1 MISSLQ
7 HSDQFMNPGQKALH
21 LIVGT
26 LITLGLLAGGD
37 QLGLLMVLSSLLMP
51 FPAALVQMRCGTL
64 VGAGVVGLVALTLV
78 AQASGLVAGS
88 YLLQYGLGSFLLPFW
103 LRRGWNW
110 DRALGATLVVTL
122 ATAGLLL
129 FGYAQS
135 QQVGLS
141 DPIEQ
146 YVKIEM
152 DRAVASANQAEM
164 TAEERQAF
172 DAYAQRTAAFMLQA
186 YPGMAVTV
194 TGGFLLLLLM
204 MLRIS
209 ARGRYEI
216 PGPAFARW
224 KSPEWLIWLLIPA
237 GFGVLLGAGVWQTI
251 GVNLLVVVLP
261 IYFLHGLAIVTHYFQ
276 QRKTPLLWRW
286 LGYVMVTVFTPLPF
300 IVLGIGVF
308 DLWADFRKPRI
319 KKT

>member
-1 MISSLQ
+1 MSSR
-7 HSDQFMNPGQKALH
+7 SRALH
-21 LIVGT
+21 FIGGT
-26 LITLGLLAGGD
+26 LATLALLAGGQ
-37 QLGLLMVLSSLLMP
+37 QLGLLMILGSLILP

-64 VGAGVVGLVALTLV
+64 VGGAVVAVVALLLLFLGSGV
-78 AQASGLVAGS
+78 ASGS
-88 YLLQYGLGSFLLPFW
+88 YLLQHGLGSFMLPFW
-103 LRRGWNW
+103 LRRGWAW
-110 DRALGATLVVTL
+110 DRAVGATLLVTL

-129 FGYAQS
+129 AGYAQS

-141 DPIEQ
+141 APIEE

-164 TAEERQAF
+164 TAEQRQEF
-172 DAYAQRTAAFMLQA
+172 DAYAQRTADFMLQA

-194 TGGFLLLLLM
+194 TGGFLLLLLLL
-204 MLRIS
+204 LRIG

-237 GFGVLLGAGVWQTI
+237 GFGVLLGSGVWQTI
-251 GVNLLVVVLP
+251 GINLLVIALP

-276 QRKTPLLWRW
+276 QRQTPLLWRW